1 MNDDYSIRIQTNVTC
16 ATIEGHSVL
25 RESAAWG
32 GVGGRSLC
40 SNGTS
45 SRMSSCAFTCP
56 GGQMWLKQGLWQ
68 VGH

>member
-32 GVGGRSLC
+32 GVGVMKSKVR
-40 SNGTS
+40 
-45 SRMSSCAFTCP
+45 
-56 GGQMWLKQGLWQ
+56 WLPQGLA
-68 VGH
+68 VCCLKGEN